1 MVSIYL
7 AEDQE
12 ILISALSEILS
23 LEDDFQVIG
32 TATDGEKALEEIRQ
46 LKPDLAILDIE
57 MPKMTGLEVAEQ
69 IKELDTKVVILT
81 VFAQK
86 NYFQK
91 AVNAEVNGYLLKDS
105 KTDYLIDAIHNIMK
119 GDTIYSPDLVKSV
132 LTAEENPFNERETEI
147 IKMISDGSKTAD
159 IANTLFLSEGTVR
172 NYISSILSKTGSS
185 SRIEAIN
192 VANDHGWI

>member
-69 IKELDTKVVILT
+69 IKDLDTKVVILT

>member
-1 MVSIYL
+1 
-7 AEDQE
+7 
-12 ILISALSEILS
+12 
-23 LEDDFQVIG
+23 
-32 TATDGEKALEEIRQ
+32 
-46 LKPDLAILDIE
+46 